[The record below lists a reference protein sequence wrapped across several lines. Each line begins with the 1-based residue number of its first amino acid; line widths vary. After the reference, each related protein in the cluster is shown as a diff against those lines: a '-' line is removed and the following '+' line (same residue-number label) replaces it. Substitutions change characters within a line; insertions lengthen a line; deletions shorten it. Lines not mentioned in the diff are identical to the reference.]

1 MTTEKTTSRYLNGVL
16 VVTTEW
22 TAGEWTFWKFDG
34 LDEALMQP
42 YKGMSPAEVLR
53 LIDEK
58 NRKILEENKE
68 MVAQF
73 VV

>member
-1 MTTEKTTSRYLNGVL
+1 MTTEKTTRRYLNGVL

-22 TAGEWTFWKFDG
+22 TRGEWTFLRSDG

-42 YKGMSPAEVLR
+42 YKGMSPAEVQR
-53 LIDEK
+53 SIDEK
-58 NRKILEENKE
+58 HRKILEENKE
-68 MVAQF
+68 MVSQF

>member
-1 MTTEKTTSRYLNGVL
+1 MTTEKTTRRYLNGVL
-16 VVTTEW
+16 VVTTEL
-22 TAGEWTFWKFDG
+22 TRGEWTFLTFDG
-34 LDEALMQP
+34 LAEALMQP
-42 YKGMSPAEVLR
+42 YKGMSAAEVQR